1 MSKNIF
7 FKSKGPFKL
16 NKLFPNTSNTKILI
30 KDVKTLDQANQ
41 FDLTFFDSLDYKK
54 VAENTRAA
62 ACITKESL
70 THFLP
75 KKCQKIIVKSVLY
88 ELAKVVQNFIH
99 LRISIFQMIRLKN
112 QVNQNLKE

>member
-41 FDLTFFDSLDYKK
+41 FDLTF
-54 VAENTRAA
+54 
-62 ACITKESL
+62 L
-70 THFLP
+70 THWII
-75 KKCQKIIVKSVLY
+75 KKLQKIL
-88 ELAKVVQNFIH
+88 ELQLV
-99 LRISIFQMIRLKN
+99 
-112 QVNQNLKE
+112 